1 MKQSHEESFGPIQLL
16 VVSWI
21 PLDLASE
28 VWYPKAEN
36 GATTFRL
43 IQGQGTPAHAHWR
56 VAEKDPLGS
65 DT

>member
-1 MKQSHEESFGPIQLL
+1 MKQSHEESFGPIWL

-21 PLDLASE
+21 PRDLASE

-43 IQGQGTPAHAHWR
+43 TQGQGTPAHSHWR
-56 VAEKDPLGS
+56 VTEKDQLGS
-65 DT
+65 NA